1 MMSPK
6 SFAGAALAGAIL
18 VSTPASAQISNRDPE
33 QFVQGI
39 ATTGLSS
46 LGGNRQA
53 ARGKFRSILAQHFA
67 VDAIGD
73 RLIRRWRGKVTPAQ
87 YQAYKAAFPTFII
100 GTYADR
106 LYPYSNA
113 NVKVVRTQNQGNS
126 AAVLTQITKP
136 GARPM
141 NVIWT
146 LIRTGG
152 GYKVSNLNVGGV
164 NVAMAQQADFDSYI
178 QRNGFDR
185 LVAFMKSRG

>member
-1 MMSPK
+1 MMFRK
-6 SFAGAALAGAIL
+6 TFAGALATAIL
-18 VSTPASAQISNRDPE
+18 VSSPASAQIKNGDPE

-53 ARGKFRSILAQHFA
+53 ARGKFRSILAQHFD
-67 VDAIGD
+67 VEAIGD
-73 RLIRRWRGKVTPAQ
+73 RLIRRWRGKITPAQ

-106 LYPYSNA
+106 LHPYANA
-113 NVKVVRTQNQGNS
+113 NVKVVRTQNQGNN

-146 LIRTGG
+146 LVRTGG

-185 LVAFMKSRG
+185 LISFMKSRG

>member
-1 MMSPK
+1 MFAK
-6 SFAGAALAGAIL
+6 IFAGAALAAFL
-18 VSTPASAQISNRDPE
+18 VSPAYAQISNRDPE
-33 QFVQGI
+33 GFVQGI
-39 ATTGLSS
+39 ASTGLSS
-46 LGGNRQA
+46 LGGNRAA
-53 ARGKFRSILAQHFA
+53 ARSKFRSILAQHFA
-67 VDAIGD
+67 VDEIGD
-73 RLIRRWRGKVTPAQ
+73 RLIRRWRSKITPAQ
-87 YQAYKAAFPTFII
+87 YQAYKAAFPSFII

-106 LYPYSNA
+106 LYPYANA
-113 NVKVVRTQNQGNS
+113 NVKVVRTQSQGSN

-146 LIRTGG
+146 LSRSGD

>member
-6 SFAGAALAGAIL
+6 SFAGAALAAAIL

-67 VDAIGD
+67 VDTIGD
-73 RLIRRWRGKVTPAQ
+73 RMIRRWRGKVTPAQ

-106 LYPYSNA
+106 LYPYANA
-113 NVKVVRTQNQGNS
+113 NVKVVRTQNQGNN